1 MRVTVN
7 DVAIFFEVIGEKL
20 ALRDGVLVEKPTLLV
35 LHGGPGFDHS
45 GMRGYFDRFADV
57 AQVVY
62 LDHRANGRSDH
73 GPRQGWNLDQ
83 WGDDVAAFCEALE
96 ITDPVVLGH
105 SFGGFVAQSYLVRH
119 PQHPAKV
126 ILSSTSPTCRFDRSI
141 AVYERLGGAAVA
153 EVAARTFAEPSLES
167 FLEFSMTCTP
177 LYHRRREV
185 SWPIRPDLMTL
196 EVLID
201 FWRDGAAE
209 GAGSL
214 KTFDLRAGLLRARC
228 PVLVLG
234 GEDDPACP
242 IEDQEDIVAFLP
254 PGLVRFER
262 FADCGHG
269 TYHDA
274 PDETEAIIRD
284 FLSS

>member
-7 DVAIFFEVIGEKL
+7 GVAIFFEVIGEKL
-20 ALRDGVLVEKPTLLV
+20 ALREGALVEKPTLLV

-45 GMRGYFDRFADV
+45 GMRGYFDRFSDV

-73 GPRQGWNLDQ
+73 GPRSSWNLDQ
-83 WGDDVAAFCEALE
+83 WGDDVAAFCDELE
-96 ITDPVVLGH
+96 IEHPVVLGH
-105 SFGGFVAQSYLVRH
+105 SFGGFVAQSYLARH
-119 PQHPAKV
+119 PSHPSKV
-126 ILSSTSPTCRFDRSI
+126 ILSSTSATCRFDRSL
-141 AVYERLGGAAVA
+141 AVYERLGGPDVAA
-153 EVAARTFAEPSLES
+153 VAARTYAEPSLEA
-167 FLEFSMTCTP
+167 FLEFSMVCSP
-177 LYHRRREV
+177 LYHRRQEV
-185 SWPIRPDLMTL
+185 AWPTRPDLMTL

-201 FWRDGAAE
+201 FWRE
-209 GAGSL
+209 GAPEGSGSL
-214 KTFDLRAGLLRARC
+214 KTFDLRAGLLRATC

-254 PGLVRFER
+254 HDLVRFER

-274 PDETEAIIRD
+274 PEATESIIRD
-284 FLSS
+284 FLVG